1 MGSLPSH
8 SGKVKVCTSL
18 DGELVKA
25 IDEVLKKSKARSR
38 SQLIEDVLRSWYKE
52 QKKRELESQ
61 IEEYYLSLSDEE
73 QQEDRDWDEVAAKSV
88 SRFWEDPN
96 VA

>member
-1 MGSLPSH
+1 VDSSPSH
-8 SGKVKVCTSL
+8 SGKVKISTSL